1 VGKSEVKKVPNSAD
15 ISSDST
21 PQTQSATA
29 LASDEVDKRTA
40 EIRKGRGLAPV
51 PKPTGSRKSGW
62 ARRRKGQRKAKR
74 IKVKATPGILTK
86 EQRHEAGK
94 ALREKCPRISH
105 RDVVLGQGERDIVK
119 LIEASNKD
127 RLENLIPVRH
137 GRMVQSA
144 FAYFRG
150 TALIQAHDLKGTPS
164 SGIVVHSCGD
174 CHLMNFGGFATPE
187 RNIVFD
193 INDFD
198 ETLPAPFEWD
208 LKRLAASFVIA
219 ARWRGFP
226 DDKAREMAVQTA
238 AAYRESMR
246 KRANTSVLE
255 AWYSRVTL
263 ADVQALAANV
273 GDTVEV
279 GARVKKK
286 LAEARKQT
294 HEHVFHSLTT
304 PSRGLPR
311 IVDQPPLIYHSQ
323 LLNERD
329 VAVVLKQYR
338 ETLAEERRML
348 FDRFKLVDS
357 AFKVVGVGS
366 VGTRCVVM
374 LLLAAPDDPLF
385 LQFKEA
391 RPSVLERYTGHARV
405 PHNGQR
411 VVVGQRLMQSASDIF
426 LGWCRG
432 PRGRDAYVRQLRDM
446 KVSADIE
453 TQPPKIMHAY
463 ATLCGLTLAR
473 AHDKAGDAAMIAGYL
488 GSSDQFDEA
497 IGDYAVAYAD
507 EVERDYRTFVR
518 AVRSGRLKTD
528 VSPSRL
534 ETALR

>member
-1 VGKSEVKKVPNSAD
+1 MVRRAEEK
-15 ISSDST
+15 
-21 PQTQSATA
+21 
-29 LASDEVDKRTA
+29 ASPRQN
-40 EIRKGRGLAPV
+40 
-51 PKPTGSRKSGW
+51 
-62 ARRRKGQRKAKR
+62 GQ
-74 IKVKATPGILTK
+74 KVKAPLGILTK

-94 ALREKCPRISH
+94 ALREKCLRKSH
-105 RDVVLGQGERDIVK
+105 GEVVLGQGERDVVK

-127 RLENLIPVRH
+127 RLQNLVPIRH

-164 SGIVVHSCGD
+164 SGIIVHSCGD

-226 DDKAREMAVQTA
+226 DDQAREMAVQTA

-246 KRANTSVLE
+246 KRESTGVLE
-255 AWYSRVTL
+255 AWYSRITV
-263 ADVQALAANV
+263 ADLQALV
-273 GDTVEV
+273 GESVDL
-279 GARVKKK
+279 GGRVKKK
-286 LAEARKQT
+286 ITEARKQT
-294 HEHVFHSLTT
+294 SEQVFHKLTT

-311 IVDQPPLIYHSQ
+311 IVDQPPLIYHTD
-323 LLNERD
+323 LLTERE

-338 ETLAEERRML
+338 ETLAEERRIL
-348 FDRFKLVDS
+348 FDRFKLVDW
-357 AFKVVGVGS
+357 AIKVVGVGS
-366 VGTRCVVM
+366 VGTRCAVA

-391 RPSVLERYTGHARV
+391 GPSVLERYTGHARV

-432 PRGRDAYVRQLRDM
+432 PRGRDVYVRQLRDM

-453 TQPPKIMHAY
+453 TMPPKVMRAY
-463 ATLCGLTLAR
+463 ATLCGLALAR

-497 IGDYAVAYAD
+497 IGDYAVAYAN
-507 EVERDYRTFVR
+507 EVERDYKTFVR
-518 AVRSGRLKTD
+518 AIRSGRLKTD